1 MIALGNFDGVH
12 RGHQKVI
19 EKVVQKS
26 LEAVPAS
33 SVVAGSNAA
42 SSTWLTAHPDS
53 RADSFASSDVS
64 EGVPYRTVV
73 TFSPHPRE
81 FFTGERR
88 LLLTPVAEKAQYLQT
103 LGIQQL
109 VLLPFDQALA
119 DLTPE
124 EFVEQILVQ
133 ALQAQQ
139 ISVGQD
145 FCFGR
150 DRSGTITD
158 LQQIAAQSGILVEVA
173 PLCLENGERISS
185 SAIRQALAQ
194 GELAH
199 ANQLLGRSYTLLG
212 EVRSGQQLGR
222 TIGFPTANLQ
232 LPEDKFLPRC
242 GVYSVWVRGAGI
254 EGRQLGVMN
263 LGYRPTVEGRQLV
276 AEVHLLDWSGDLY
289 GHTLTVSLEHFLRP
303 EQKFASLDELKSQI
317 QRDCEQARLLA
328 SLIA

>member
-1 MIALGNFDGVH
+1 MVEP
-12 RGHQKVI
+12 V
-19 EKVVQKS
+19 
-26 LEAVPAS
+26 S
-33 SVVAGSNAA
+33 SVISSSTVSLAA
-42 SSTWLTAHPDS
+42 SVLSTAAHGGGL
-53 RADSFASSDVS
+53 
-64 EGVPYRTVV
+64 EGAGEAARVPYRTVA
-73 TFSPHPRE
+73 TFCPHPRE
-81 FFTGERR
+81 FFTGQRR
-88 LLLTPVAEKAQYLQT
+88 LLLTPIAEKAQYLQT

-124 EFVEQILVQ
+124 AFVEQILVK
-133 ALQAQQ
+133 ALQVQQ

-158 LQQIAAQSGILVEVA
+158 LQQIAARYGILVEVA
-173 PLCLENGERISS
+173 PLYVENGDRISS
-185 SAIRQALAQ
+185 SAIRQALSQA
-194 GELAH
+194 ELAK

-212 EVRSGQQLGR
+212 QVSSGQQLGR

-232 LPEDKFLPRC
+232 LPEDKFLPCC
-242 GVYSVWVRGAGI
+242 GVYSVWVKGTGL

-263 LGYRPTVEGRQLV
+263 LGYRPTVEGQQLV

-303 EQKFASLDELKSQI
+303 EQKFASLDELKAQI
-317 QRDCEQARLLA
+317 QRDCDQSRLLA
-328 SLIA
+328 VELA